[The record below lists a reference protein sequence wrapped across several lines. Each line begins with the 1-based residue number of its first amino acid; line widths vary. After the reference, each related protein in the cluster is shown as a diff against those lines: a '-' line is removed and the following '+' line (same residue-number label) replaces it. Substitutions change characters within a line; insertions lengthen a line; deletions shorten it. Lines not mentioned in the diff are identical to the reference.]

1 MLERLLLNILP
12 EPIVMRLTQGEK
24 AIADSFSEV
33 SVLFADLVGFAT
45 LADHLPPTELVKF
58 LHQIFCIFD
67 QLAQEHGVEKI
78 KTIGDTY
85 MVAGGIPNPR
95 SDHAE
100 AVVEMAMAMQREI
113 TRFQQDDGEP
123 FQLRIGISTGPV
135 VAGVIGMSK
144 FSYDLWGDTV
154 NVACLMESTGVAG
167 RIQVSPATYESLKD
181 KYLFEERGATLVK
194 GKGEMITYW
203 LTGRRD

>member
-1 MLERLLLNILP
+1 
-12 EPIVMRLTQGEK
+12 
-24 AIADSFSEV
+24 
-33 SVLFADLVGFAT
+33 
-45 LADHLPPTELVKF
+45 
-58 LHQIFCIFD
+58 
-67 QLAQEHGVEKI
+67 
-78 KTIGDTY
+78 
-85 MVAGGIPNPR
+85 
-95 SDHAE
+95 
-100 AVVEMAMAMQREI
+100 MQREI

-123 FQLRIGISTGPV
+123 FQLCIGISTGPV

-194 GKGEMITYW
+194 GKGEIITYW
-203 LTGRRD
+203 LIGRRD